1 MANPLIPINTIRYK
15 TYLKETMIEALRS
28 VFEDHVDELLRK
40 TKIDIDNPTDQESY
54 PAIIV
59 RFYER
64 SITNAGVGH
73 EEFLPTD
80 IEEKFWQKFRHSFY
94 SGDIEFAVYALSSY
108 DRDLIAD
115 SLVQILSMGD
125 TEDYT
130 SQFLGRIYDANAE
143 EKPTSLEHFV
153 NVNTDSIQGFGETQ
167 TTPPWGPEDV
177 LVYQTSYRIGVWGE
191 FYSLTR
197 PQTYVV
203 IERAE
208 QYPYLKEIEPVP
220 DPNPEDP
227 ARWGADSYFLSNNS

>member
-15 TYLKETMIEALRS
+15 TYLKETLVEGLRS
-28 VFEDHVDELLRK
+28 VFEDHVDQLLRK
-40 TKIDIDNPTDQESY
+40 TKVDIDNPTDQESY

-73 EEFLPTD
+73 EEYLPID
-80 IEEKFWQKFRHSFY
+80 IEEQFWQKFRHSFY

-108 DRDLIAD
+108 DRDLISD

-130 SQFLGRIYDANAE
+130 SQFLSRIYDASPA
-143 EKPTSLEHFV
+143 EKPTSLDHFV
-153 NVNTDSIQGFGETQ
+153 NINTDSVQGFGETQ
-167 TTPPWGPEDV
+167 TVPPWGPEDV
-177 LVYQTSYRIGVWGE
+177 LVYQTSYRVGVWGE

-197 PQTYVV
+197 PQTYVL
-203 IERAE
+203 IENVE
-208 QYPYLKEIEPVP
+208 QYPYLQEIEPVP
-220 DPNPEDP
+220 NPNPEDP
-227 ARWGADSYFLSNNS
+227 APWGG